1 MTADDERHELMEIIK
16 KEGIVTREVLLSS
29 GKKTSYY
36 YDIKRVAGDPKALM
50 LMSKLMIDEIIMP
63 NFQDVRSVGGL
74 ELGSISLST
83 AIIMTHPH
91 RKRGFLSSFIVRKNP
106 KEHGLEKKIEGKLQE
121 PILIVDDV
129 ITSGRS
135 IQYAIDAIRKEN
147 FNVEGVVCVL
157 DREEESTQRNEFR
170 KVSLVRA
177 KKIILAVG
185 YHDVYPDIPGFIE
198 CWADTIIPCAFCDGY
213 ENRDRIWGIVVNSK
227 MELEKLP
234 KMAQNWTSKIKVF
247 ISPNME
253 ITPSYQNELSKL
265 GIPIYRGII
274 KKVNHTNFKVE
285 SILLNSGEK
294 IETETLLWIP
304 SKRPSPL
311 IQKLVQNMGVEL
323 DQQGYVKTDK
333 MQQTNIKGL
342 YAAGDVQN
350 PFSGALEAAYTGGMS
365 AVSIVHEWYD

>member
-1 MTADDERHELMEIIK
+1 
-16 KEGIVTREVLLSS
+16 
-29 GKKTSYY
+29 
-36 YDIKRVAGDPKALM
+36 
-50 LMSKLMIDEIIMP
+50 MI
-63 NFQDVRSVGGL
+63 RAKSGL
-74 ELGSISLST
+74 EQIDVAILGGGPVGLQAALVLSRT
-83 AIIMTHPH
+83 
-91 RKRGFLSSFIVRKNP
+91 R
-106 KEHGLEKKIEGKLQE
+106 KKIVVFDDPE
-121 PILIVDDV
+121 PPRNAASHGVHNFIGLDGLLP
-129 ITSGRS
+129 TE
-135 IQYAIDAIRKEN
+135 IRKIVWKQIDCYNSTE
-147 FNVEGVVCVL
+147 F
-157 DREEESTQRNEFR
+157 REEKIVNINRENGAFIITNDSET
-170 KVSLVRA
+170 SVRA

-227 MELEKLP
+227 TELEKLP

-247 ISPNME
+247 ISPKME
-253 ITPSYQNELSKL
+253 ITTSYQNELSKL

-274 KKVNHTNFKVE
+274 TKVNHTNSKVE

-294 IETETLLWIP
+294 IETETLIWIP

-311 IQKLVQNMGVEL
+311 IQKLVENMGVEL
-323 DQQGYVKTDK
+323 DEQGYVKTDK

>member
-1 MTADDERHELMEIIK
+1 MTVDDERHELMEIIK

-135 IQYAIDAIRKEN
+135 IQDAIDAIRKEN
-147 FNVEGVVCVL
+147 FNVEGVICVL
-157 DREEESTQRNEFR
+157 DREEESEQRNEFR
-170 KVSLVRA
+170 KVWGRKFFSLFRHSDF
-177 KKIILAVG
+177 KDYI
-185 YHDVYPDIPGFIE
+185 H
-198 CWADTIIPCAFCDGY
+198 
-213 ENRDRIWGIVVNSK
+213 
-227 MELEKLP
+227 EKL
-234 KMAQNWTSKIKVF
+234 KQV
-247 ISPNME
+247 
-253 ITPSYQNELSKL
+253 
-265 GIPIYRGII
+265 
-274 KKVNHTNFKVE
+274 
-285 SILLNSGEK
+285 
-294 IETETLLWIP
+294 
-304 SKRPSPL
+304 
-311 IQKLVQNMGVEL
+311 
-323 DQQGYVKTDK
+323 D
-333 MQQTNIKGL
+333 
-342 YAAGDVQN
+342 
-350 PFSGALEAAYTGGMS
+350 
-365 AVSIVHEWYD
+365 

>member
-1 MTADDERHELMEIIK
+1 
-16 KEGIVTREVLLSS
+16 
-29 GKKTSYY
+29 
-36 YDIKRVAGDPKALM
+36 
-50 LMSKLMIDEIIMP
+50 MI
-63 NFQDVRSVGGL
+63 RAKSGL
-74 ELGSISLST
+74 EQIDVAILGGGPAGLQAALVLSRT
-83 AIIMTHPH
+83 
-91 RKRGFLSSFIVRKNP
+91 R
-106 KEHGLEKKIEGKLQE
+106 KKIVVFDDPE
-121 PILIVDDV
+121 PPRNAASHGVHNFIGLDGLLP
-129 ITSGRS
+129 TE
-135 IQYAIDAIRKEN
+135 IRKIVWKQIDSYN
-147 FNVEGVVCVL
+147 
-157 DREEESTQRNEFR
+157 STDFR
-170 KVSLVRA
+170 KEKIVNVKRENGAFIITNDSETSVRA
-177 KKIILAVG
+177 KRIILAVG

-198 CWADTIIPCAFCDGY
+198 CWADTIIPCTFCDGY

-274 KKVNHTNFKVE
+274 KKVNHTNSKVE

>member
-50 LMSKLMIDEIIMP
+50 LMSKLLIDEIIMP

-135 IQYAIDAIRKEN
+135 IQDAIDAIRKEN
-147 FNVEGVVCVL
+147 FNVEGVICVL
-157 DREEESTQRNEFR
+157 DREEESEQRNEFR
-170 KVSLVRA
+170 KVWGRKFFSLFRHSDFKDYIH
-177 KKIILAVG
+177 KKLKQV
-185 YHDVYPDIPGFIE
+185 D
-198 CWADTIIPCAFCDGY
+198 
-213 ENRDRIWGIVVNSK
+213 
-227 MELEKLP
+227 
-234 KMAQNWTSKIKVF
+234 
-247 ISPNME
+247 
-253 ITPSYQNELSKL
+253 
-265 GIPIYRGII
+265 
-274 KKVNHTNFKVE
+274 
-285 SILLNSGEK
+285 
-294 IETETLLWIP
+294 
-304 SKRPSPL
+304 
-311 IQKLVQNMGVEL
+311 
-323 DQQGYVKTDK
+323 
-333 MQQTNIKGL
+333 
-342 YAAGDVQN
+342 
-350 PFSGALEAAYTGGMS
+350 
-365 AVSIVHEWYD
+365 